1 MGWKLAGVGA
11 MLGVTVGALGATT
24 ARAQVTEIYKC
35 YDENGRPLYT
45 SDKRDTR
52 GKKCELVSREVNVVP
67 SQPARKAAP
76 RESPGE
82 RFPRES
88 SSDRQSAKERQ
99 RQILEKELATE
110 QQLLSKAQ
118 KDLADQEAIRTGD
131 ERNYARVLERLQP
144 YRDSVETHQKNIE
157 ALRRE
162 LTNLER

>member
-1 MGWKLAGVGA
+1 MVRKSAGGLLILGVLGA
-11 MLGVTVGALGATT
+11 MPVH
-24 ARAQVTEIYKC
+24 AQVTEIYKC

-67 SQPARKAAP
+67 APPVRKAFP
-76 RESPGE
+76 KESAT
-82 RFPRES
+82 
-88 SSDRQSAKERQ
+88 DRANAKGRQ
-99 RQILEKELATE
+99 RDILEKELASE
-110 QQLLSKAQ
+110 QQLLAKAQ

-144 YRDSVETHQKNIE
+144 YKDSVETHQKNIE

-162 LTNLER
+162 LSNLSR